1 MSIVT
6 QIAKA
11 VAAEL
16 NRNEFTQEFEAVYT
30 VKPSYEP
37 AELDTLHVIVVPKTL
52 EIEHISRLSTKYT
65 VSVDVGIMQRIG
77 KMTPEEAVET
87 LGDLVDEI
95 ADFLSETQLN
105 DFKAATFAGI
115 ANEPIYVP
123 EHLTQMR
130 TFTSV
135 LNVKYALLSDR

>member
-1 MSIVT
+1 MSVVT

-16 NRNEFTQEFEAVYT
+16 NRQKFSQEFEATYT

-37 AELDTLHVIVVPKTL
+37 AELDTLHVAVVPKTV
-52 EIEHISRLSTKYT
+52 EIERLSRLSTKYT
-65 VSVDVGIMQRIG
+65 VSVDVGVLQRIG

-95 ADFLSETQLN
+95 ADYLSEKQLE
-105 DFKAATFAGI
+105 DFQAATFAGI
-115 ANEPIYVP
+115 TNEPVYVP

-135 LNVKYALLSDR
+135 LNVKYVLMSD